1 MIIEA
6 STLKGSIKAPD
17 SKSHG
22 HRVFILSALANSF
35 TTIRFHSP
43 LSEDLLVTLMALKSM
58 GADVFTGSNE
68 IVITPIK
75 ATPPSVSI
83 NFVES
88 GSSLRMLLPVIAALG
103 IELEATGEGKL
114 PDRPLEDLMN
124 LMEAHGVTFS
134 SKTLPFKMTGK
145 LTGGTWE
152 IPGDVSSQYISGLL
166 MAQAMVE
173 EPTEIKLTT
182 ELRSPGYVEMTKE
195 VLRDFGLT
203 VENGK
208 VTGEITTPGSITLEG
223 DWSGAAF
230 YLTAGAITGPITVEG
245 LNVNSSQPDRAI
257 VEILKDFGANVEVGD
272 SEVKVS
278 PGLIRGQEISIGS
291 YPDLFMPIAVLGA
304 YAHGKTFI
312 TDASVLRDKE
322 SDRFKAMETVLGDF
336 GIETN
341 STEDSLEIIGGNL
354 QSAHSHSFND
364 HRIAMAVT
372 LLAMAQG
379 GSMDNPYVIGKSYPE
394 FYLDFVNLGGHLW
407 DPALAK
413 D

>member
-145 LTGGTWE
+145 L
-152 IPGDVSSQYISGLL
+152 
-166 MAQAMVE
+166 
-173 EPTEIKLTT
+173 
-182 ELRSPGYVEMTKE
+182 
-195 VLRDFGLT
+195 
-203 VENGK
+203 
-208 VTGEITTPGSITLEG
+208 
-223 DWSGAAF
+223 
-230 YLTAGAITGPITVEG
+230 
-245 LNVNSSQPDRAI
+245 
-257 VEILKDFGANVEVGD
+257 
-272 SEVKVS
+272 
-278 PGLIRGQEISIGS
+278 
-291 YPDLFMPIAVLGA
+291 
-304 YAHGKTFI
+304 
-312 TDASVLRDKE
+312 
-322 SDRFKAMETVLGDF
+322 
-336 GIETN
+336 
-341 STEDSLEIIGGNL
+341 
-354 QSAHSHSFND
+354 
-364 HRIAMAVT
+364 
-372 LLAMAQG
+372 
-379 GSMDNPYVIGKSYPE
+379 
-394 FYLDFVNLGGHLW
+394 
-407 DPALAK
+407 
-413 D
+413 